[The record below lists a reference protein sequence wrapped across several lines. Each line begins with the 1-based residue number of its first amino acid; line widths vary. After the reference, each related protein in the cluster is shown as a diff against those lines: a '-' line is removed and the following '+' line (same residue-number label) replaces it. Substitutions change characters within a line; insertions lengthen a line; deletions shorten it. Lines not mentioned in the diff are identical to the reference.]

1 MQILLV
7 LIALV
12 VIGAVVWVSHQ
23 MAEARRRELAACA
36 RERGWSFAPE
46 RDRDMD
52 DRYSGF
58 SCLKRGHSRY
68 AHNVM
73 KGERD
78 GLPVTAFDYHYVT
91 GHGKNRQ
98 THRFSALI
106 VRSPLPLR
114 PLFIRPE
121 NFFDK
126 LTEFVGL
133 DDIDFE
139 SAEFS
144 RKFYVKAQDRRWAYD
159 VIHPRM
165 MEYLMQ
171 APRFS
176 LQFDGDNIIAW
187 RGRRFSGPDFDEACG
202 VVRGMLDRLPEYLK
216 QQQDGT

>member
-7 LIALV
+7 LIALAVFGV
-12 VIGAVVWVSHQ
+12 VAYVSHQ
-23 MAEARRRELAACA
+23 MAEARRRELAAYA
-36 RERGWSFAPE
+36 GEQGWSFSPQ

-52 DRYSGF
+52 NRYPEFG
-58 SCLKRGHSRY
+58 CLKHGHSRY

-73 KGERD
+73 KGEKD
-78 GLPVTAFDYHYVT
+78 GLPVTGFDYHYVT

-114 PLFIRPE
+114 SLFIRHE
-121 NFFDK
+121 NLFDK

-144 RKFYVKAQDRRWAYD
+144 REFYVKAQDRRWAYD

-165 MEYLMQ
+165 MEFLLQ

-176 LQFDGDNIIAW
+176 LQFDCDHVIAW
-187 RGRRFSGPDFDEACG
+187 RGRRFSGPDFTEACG
-202 VVRGMLDRLPEYLK
+202 VVRGILDRLPEYLK
-216 QQQDGT
+216 QQQEES